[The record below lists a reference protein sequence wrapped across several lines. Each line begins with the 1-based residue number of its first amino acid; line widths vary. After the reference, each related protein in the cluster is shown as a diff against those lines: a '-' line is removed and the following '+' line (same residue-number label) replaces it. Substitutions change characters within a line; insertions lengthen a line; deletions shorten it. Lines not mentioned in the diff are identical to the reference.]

1 MKRELVDANVNVK
14 NQNDILLI
22 LNEEIN
28 DKLQKI
34 NSFNEHKSK
43 LVQEV
48 KESKETNEED
58 PEEVKRRM
66 LEEMKKGQ
74 SDKKMTH
81 QDIQNRQNQVQDV
94 MMNINY
100 EENKRDNLQEKIDR
114 LKENLQNKKF

>member
-14 NQNDILLI
+14 DQNDILLI

-43 LVQEV
+43 LVKEV

-100 EENKRDNLQEKIDR
+100 EENKRDSLQENIDR
-114 LKENLQNKKF
+114 LKEN